1 MANEFQLLPNPDY
14 VPGLVSSGYQRQNT
28 NMYVLQTGLD
38 TTEPYDDGA
47 GNITV
52 PMGGVV
58 EMNGAMFKLGSNVFI
73 TKPDP
78 SKAYWLGVIDNGDGT
93 ASLTLKDTND
103 DPFYRPGV
111 WNPAKQ
117 GCYTTDGIKTL
128 NWVSLGALNGLPGT
142 AVFPK
147 PQDPQGVKG
156 TWEVNLP
163 KGWYYAELKSG
174 KGAGN
179 GSAGGNGVSYSGG
192 GAGGP
197 GGVASDV
204 DTVSVIFFHDGKKP
218 LTVKVGGDGGNGGNG
233 GKGERDTQSGAGGG
247 GGGGGSGAG
256 EKTSIEGI
264 AETKAVPG
272 GNGGKGGNGSGTGAG
287 GGGGGGGIIGGSG
300 GSGGSGT
307 GTGNGQSGGLNGGN
321 GSGTGGIGGKGAGGG
336 SGGGNGFPGSDNA
349 SGGGGGGM
357 GLNGEDQPD
366 GSPGGFCIIYKLE
379 G

>member
-1 MANEFQLLPNPDY
+1 M
-14 VPGLVSSGYQRQNT
+14 SSGYQRQNT

-58 EMNGAMFKLGSNVFI
+58 EMNGAMFKLGSSVFI

-78 SKAYWLGVIDNGDGT
+78 SKAYWLGVTDNGDGT

-103 DPFYRPGV
+103 DPFYRPGT

-128 NWVSLGALNGLPGT
+128 NWVSLGSLNGSPGT

-147 PQDPQGVKG
+147 PQDPQDVKG

-163 KGWYYAELKSG
+163 KGWYYAELESG

-197 GGVASDV
+197 GGVAAV
-204 DTVSVIFFHDGKKP
+204 TDTASAIFFHDGKKP
-218 LTVKVGGDGGNGGNG
+218 LTVKVGGDGGNGGKGGNG
-233 GKGERDTQSGAGGG
+233 GQGSPIGGGG

-272 GNGGKGGNGSGTGAG
+272 GNGGNAGNVTVVGGYYGQLG
-287 GGGGGGGIIGGSG
+287 GGGGGVIGGSG
-300 GSGGSGT
+300 RTYDRISSENGSSRGGKGSGYPAGD
-307 GTGNGQSGGLNGGN
+307 GGKGNGGN
-321 GSGTGGIGGKGAGGG
+321 GGNAGIDPDSGRTYG
-336 SGGGNGFPGSDNA
+336 
-349 SGGGGGGM
+349 GGGGGGM
-357 GLNGEDQPD
+357 GINGWERPD
-366 GSPGGFCIIYKLE
+366 GVPGGHCRIYRLE
-379 G
+379 N